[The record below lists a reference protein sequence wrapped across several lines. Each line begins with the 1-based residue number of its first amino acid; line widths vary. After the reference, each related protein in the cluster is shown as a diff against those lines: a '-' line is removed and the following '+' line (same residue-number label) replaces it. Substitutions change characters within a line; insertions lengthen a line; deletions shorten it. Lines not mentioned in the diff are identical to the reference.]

1 MKTSYST
8 LFEEALEAWAY
19 TRQGVIAEVRN
30 VSEKDLD
37 FRPAEGSRSF
47 RELVL
52 HILQVVVIQLEGGG
66 ALAAGRRLPAEGLR
80 GAAEG
85 ALTRDR
91 PAEDEAASRRR
102 PRKTHAQG
110 DRRLRQAGEL
120 AILQMIHRFDGKP
133 GTRLAWMH
141 HGISH
146 EEYHRG
152 QLALYARTM
161 GRVPALTRLILG
173 E

>member
-8 LFEEALEAWAY
+8 ILEEALEAWAY
-19 TRQGVIAEVRN
+19 TRQGVIGEVRN
-30 VSEKDLD
+30 VSGKDLD
-37 FRPAEGSRSF
+37 FRPAKGSRTF

-52 HILQVVVIQLEGGG
+52 HILESGNLMAGELSRPDGDFRRKGYEALLKEHSRGIGRPKTKSDLVTALE
-66 ALAAGRRLPAEGLR
+66 
-80 GAAEG
+80 
-85 ALTRDR
+85 
-91 PAEDEAASRRR
+91 
-102 PRKTHAQG
+102 KTHAEG
-110 DRRLRQAGEL
+110 DRRLREAGEL
-120 AILQMIHRFDGKP
+120 AILQRITRFDGKS